1 MEATCWAN
9 RQHHMQG
16 MEDTMKALIRFI
28 DPVRRYGSVDVARA
42 HLLHTNP
49 NRPRCIVQENARVR
63 AASLALI
70 KANQYPAYGEVR
82 HLQSVEIADATLC
95 EAREDASPAT
105 T

>member
-1 MEATCWAN
+1 VLGQPPASHARHGRYDEGA
-9 RQHHMQG
+9 
-16 MEDTMKALIRFI
+16 
-28 DPVRRYGSVDVARA
+28 DPVHRSSAAVRFGGCGSRTLAA
-42 HLLHTNP
+42 HKSQPTSLH
-49 NRPRCIVQENARVR
+49 VQENARP

-95 EAREDASPAT
+95 EAREAASPAT